1 MHCSPEREAQYNASG
16 TCYSK
21 QALIAM
27 AQAVKAGAAANKS
40 PLEPP
45 AHEGAEE
52 LGGSKT
58 RSRTNAHAHA
68 HAHSSHTV
76 ARAKQDKAPSKG
88 VRTSGPKSKLWESLN
103 AHFSAVCKGDE
114 ACWVETDVIRSSSA
128 SSVAATQLRP
138 KMPDEWKKNMHTWLN
153 NFDIE
158 EVMSQYERK
167 YPSYKFMGVFP
178 IDFASPRKGFSFT
191 QQTSCIAE
199 SMCHIDVAQLLSQ
212 GKKQVAAVLN
222 LDRHDQRGSHW
233 VAVYANFDAKAPR
246 GRYGV
251 FYYDSNAVRPPKE
264 VVAFQEVLKTQAAAL
279 NKRPFAVQ
287 SNTRRHQFGNSE
299 CGVFSMHFIES
310 MLGGAT
316 FEQIMKA
323 KKYDTEMNKL
333 RKVYYR

>member
-21 QALIAM
+21 QALVAM
-27 AQAVKAGAAANKS
+27 AQAVKAGTAANKS

-45 AHEGAEE
+45 THEGAEE
-52 LGGSKT
+52 FGGSKT
-58 RSRTNAHAHA
+58 RAR
-68 HAHSSHTV
+68 AHSNGT
-76 ARAKQDKAPSKG
+76 AATKIKQDKAPAKG
-88 VRTSGPKSKLWESLN
+88 VRTSGPKSKMWESLN
-103 AHFSAVCKGDE
+103 AHFSAVCKNNE
-114 ACWVETDVIRSSSA
+114 ACWVETDVIRNSSA

-138 KMPDEWKKNMHTWLN
+138 KMPDEWKKDMHTWLN

-178 IDFASPRKGFSFT
+178 IDFASPRISFT
-191 QQTSCIAE
+191 QSCIAE
-199 SMCHIDVAQLLSQ
+199 SMCHINVAQLLSQ

-233 VAVYANFDAKAPR
+233 VAVYANFDVKAPR

-264 VVAFQEVLKTQAAAL
+264 VVAFQNALETQATAL

-310 MLGGAT
+310 MLNGAT
-316 FEQIMKA
+316 FEQMMKA
-323 KKYDTEMNKL
+323 KKYDMEMNKL